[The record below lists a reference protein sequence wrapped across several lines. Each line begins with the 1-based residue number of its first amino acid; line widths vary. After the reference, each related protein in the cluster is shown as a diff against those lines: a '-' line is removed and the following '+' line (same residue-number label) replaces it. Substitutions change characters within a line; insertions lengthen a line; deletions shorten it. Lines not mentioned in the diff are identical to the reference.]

1 MTSDKWWSVDEIRK
15 LTELLLHKMK
25 CPLNLWVLCMV
36 YKQGVQ
42 TFRFKT
48 MNSAMIFGLLT
59 LGLLYS
65 VSGEKTTEEIEV
77 RHMTDTSSEKKVNV
91 SFGMLYLTGSVSVRL
106 SAKSREHIRSIYIS
120 EVMSN
125 LEQHEHK
132 WICHTFMVS

>member
-1 MTSDKWWSVDEIRK
+1 
-15 LTELLLHKMK
+15 
-25 CPLNLWVLCMV
+25 
-36 YKQGVQ
+36 
-42 TFRFKT
+42 

-59 LGLLYS
+59 LGVLYS

-125 LEQHEHK
+125 LEQHKHK
-132 WICHTFMVS
+132 